1 MRLQRRSP
9 LFDNVIGDLSLV
21 SFALLVLAIFFAGFV
36 DAIAGGG
43 GLIQTP
49 ALLLTFADKNQVSV
63 VGTSKL
69 AAFFGTTTAAIKYR
83 TSIKTDPRLL
93 LAMVLPA
100 FIGSA
105 IGALLASHISPEIF
119 KRAIFFMM
127 IAIFIYTWAKPELGK
142 VHLDKHSKKKLMTIG
157 GIAAFVI
164 GFYDGLIGPG
174 TGTMLMIFLVA
185 VMGFA
190 FVGASAIAKVVNA
203 STNLASIIVVGIKL
217 GLMWQLGIALGIA
230 NLAGGY
236 LGSHLALKKGSGF
249 VRIFYL
255 IVTGLLIIRLGY
267 SLFLE

>member
-1 MRLQRRSP
+1 M
-9 LFDNVIGDLSLV
+9 FYDLSTITV
-21 SFALLVLAIFFAGFV
+21 ALLFLAMFSAGFV

-49 ALLLTFADKNQVSV
+49 AMLLAFPNNNPVSV
-63 VGTSKL
+63 VGTSKT

-83 TSIKTDPRLL
+83 KSIKTDPKLL
-93 LAMVLPA
+93 IAMVIPA
-100 FIGSA
+100 FIGASC
-105 IGALLASHISPEIF
+105 GALLASHISAQSF
-119 KRAIFFMM
+119 KSAIFFMM
-127 IAIFIYTWAKPELGK
+127 IAIFIYTLIKPDLGK
-142 VHLDKHSKKKLMTIG
+142 VQVQKHSNKKLMYIG
-157 GIAAFVI
+157 GAAAFVI

-203 STNLASIIVVGIKL
+203 MTNLASIIVVGLRVGILWKI
-217 GLMWQLGIALGIA
+217 GLFLAIA

-236 LGSHLALKKGSGF
+236 VGSHIAIKKGSGF

-255 IVTGLLIIRLGY
+255 IVTGLLIMRLGY
-267 SLFLE
+267 SLYIE